1 MALTLK
7 NRLEEYGRNTLVRN
21 TGWMTL
27 GQGLC
32 LFIQAAYFVIILRR
46 LEVDQYGAFIAA
58 VAFTHILSPFVGL
71 GANNLLISHVT
82 GERTPLPIYYGNE
95 LAVTLDTGLASTE
108 FII

>member
-21 TGWMTL
+21 TGWMAL

-46 LEVDQYGAFIAA
+46 LGVQQYGAFIAA

-71 GANNLLISHVT
+71 GANNLLIKHVA
-82 GERTPLPIYYGNE
+82 GDRKHFPACYGNA
-95 LAVTLDTGLASTE
+95 LVRLSSRK
-108 FII
+108 